1 MVRVLAWVAI
11 GLAAGLSGCA
21 GTGAGGSA
29 NSLAI
34 RGTLT
39 HVSRVALP
47 ENATALVELR
57 DTTSGER
64 PVVAEQ
70 RTALGGKQAPIP
82 FEVVVDR
89 AKVRPGRSYSVRGG
103 ILESGRPTMVTDP
116 VPVDVAAS
124 AIDVGTLVMKP
135 VRGEA
140 FVSEFHCGDQPASI
154 GFTRDRMRL
163 TVGNETFDMRQ
174 VPTASGTKHEAV
186 NDPTTTFW
194 SKGKTATL
202 AVRGRTYPECT
213 VAAPGAKPFR
223 ATGNEPF
230 WRLDMAGGETTL
242 LADLGKTRVA
252 APTPAGERV
261 EGGIRYAANTSEGPL
276 TVTVFDRRCNDTMTG
291 MPHPHAVTV
300 QFAGRTLQGCGGD
313 PATLLQGRE
322 WVVEDINRTG
332 VIDRSRTT
340 LSFGADGHLVGMGS
354 CNTYLARYSLSG
366 EGLAITRPASTV
378 KACPPALMRQE
389 DLVFDILAKVQR
401 FEIDPTGALVLRA
414 SDGRSITARRP

>member
-1 MVRVLAWVAI
+1 MVRGLAWVAI

-47 ENATALVELR
+47 ENATALIELR

-89 AKVRPGRSYSVRGG
+89 AKLQPGRSYAVRGG

-116 VPVDVAAS
+116 VPVDVAARG
-124 AIDVGTLVMKP
+124 IDVGTLVMRP

-140 FVSEFHCGDQPASI
+140 FVSEFRCGDQPASI

-174 VPTASGTKHEAV
+174 VPSASGSKHEAV
-186 NDPTTTFW
+186 NDPSTTFW

-213 VAAPGAKPFR
+213 LAAPGAKPFR

-242 LADLGKTRVA
+242 LADLGKTRVT

-261 EGGIRYAANTSEGPL
+261 EGGMRYAANTSEGPM
-276 TVTVFDRRCNDTMTG
+276 TVTR
-291 MPHPHAVTV
+291 AK
-300 QFAGRTLQGCGGD
+300 GR
-313 PATLLQGRE
+313 
-322 WVVEDINRTG
+322 
-332 VIDRSRTT
+332 
-340 LSFGADGHLVGMGS
+340 
-354 CNTYLARYSLSG
+354 
-366 EGLAITRPASTV
+366 
-378 KACPPALMRQE
+378 
-389 DLVFDILAKVQR
+389 
-401 FEIDPTGALVLRA
+401 
-414 SDGRSITARRP
+414 